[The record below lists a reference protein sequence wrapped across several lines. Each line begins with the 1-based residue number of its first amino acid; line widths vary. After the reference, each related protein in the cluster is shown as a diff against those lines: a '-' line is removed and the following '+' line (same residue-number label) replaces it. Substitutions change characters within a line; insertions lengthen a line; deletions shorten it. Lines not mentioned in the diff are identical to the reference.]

1 MKAGQLIAVNG
12 NIYEYEG
19 IVDAEYDKGVKYH
32 KAYDVDVDEEGML
45 TAIGRSMYF
54 TDEEL
59 TEGFN
64 KINLTKDQWYGIVAH
79 FIREGNFDLN
89 EEEIEEAT
97 EDIVGRCFAYGIPK
111 FHELPEYIA
120 DYMNR

>member
-1 MKAGQLIAVNG
+1 MERGKLIAVNEG
-12 NIYEYEG
+12 IYEY
-19 IVDAEYDKGVKYH
+19 DRYDKYLKIHIATEVMI
-32 KAYDVDVDEEGML
+32 DEDGYL
-45 TAIGRSMYF
+45 TATHIPHCF

-59 TEGFN
+59 TDREEPTF
-64 KINLTKDQWYGIVAH
+64 TKNQWYGIVAH

-89 EEEIEEAT
+89 EEEMEDAT

-111 FHELPEYIA
+111 FEELSEYIA